1 MCKNDIGL
9 WLLKII
15 SSFILIQVRYVNEK
29 NPNIERNI
37 K

>member
-15 SSFILIQVRYVNEK
+15 NSFILIQVRYVNEK
-29 NPNIERNI
+29 NPNVERSI